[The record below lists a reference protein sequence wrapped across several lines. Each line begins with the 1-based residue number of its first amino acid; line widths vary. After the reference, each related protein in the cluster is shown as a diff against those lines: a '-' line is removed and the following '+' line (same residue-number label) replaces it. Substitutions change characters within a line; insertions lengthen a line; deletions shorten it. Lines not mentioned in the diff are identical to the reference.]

1 MIFINQTPRLKANN
15 FLNLLVKVYDEDDD
29 PVVLVE

>member
-1 MIFINQTPRLKANN
+1 MIFINQIPRLRANN
-15 FLNLLVKVYDEDDD
+15 FLNPLVKVYDENDD